1 MVGIVIV
8 SHSAKLAA
16 AVEELA
22 RQMVQKPVAIA
33 TAAGIDDLEN
43 PFGTD
48 VIAIQ
53 TAIESVYSSAGVIVL
68 MDLGSAII
76 SAEMAL
82 DFLSEE
88 QRKNVILCEA
98 PLVEGAIAAVVQA
111 STGANI
117 EQVIAEA
124 RSALIAKSSQLLIIT
139 KEDDNT
145 GTDNQE
151 IVVSEKQIHLI
162 LNNQLGFHA
171 RPAAKFVSTAAQFKS
186 HITLQNL
193 TKNSNPVTAKS
204 INQVITLGV
213 RQGHEIVIKAV
224 GDDAELALGALQQL
238 VEDNFGET
246 SAKVEEKR
254 KQPKEIFTY
263 KSINNLIGIPASPG
277 IAIGSVVFYEPTIPE
292 VRDEKVDN
300 PEHEWQHLQL
310 AIQTSKQQINSLRDD
325 SGIFEAHLLF
335 LQDPALLYQAQQ
347 LIFKQHKS
355 AAVAWKIVIDEMLI
369 TYQNL
374 EDSYLQARASDLK
387 DIGIRVLQI
396 LTNASTISLELPQQS
411 IIIASDLT
419 PSEVAQIQ
427 PQQVLGICTAAG
439 TSTSHS
445 SLIASMLGIPMI
457 VGLGNK
463 LMQLVAGSKIA
474 LDGETG
480 EIWLNPTEAQL
491 QILNQKKS
499 TQYLIS
505 NNQSP
510 ITLDGKRITLMANIM
525 GVNDAKFALESGA
538 DGVGLLRTEFLYLDR
553 LTLPNE
559 EEQFEIYQA
568 IAEILDTLPLTIRTV
583 DIGGDK
589 PIPYL
594 NITPETNPF
603 LGWRGIRQSLDCPEM
618 LKTQLRAILRASYGH
633 NIKLIFPMV
642 SSVREV
648 RAAKEILEEVKTSLR
663 EEKIAFDEKI
673 KVGIMIEVPAAV
685 TMADKLAKE
694 VDFFSIGTND
704 LSQYIMAADRT
715 NSKVAN
721 LADPFEPALLR
732 MIKKTVTAAHDVGI
746 NVSICGKFASNTIAI
761 PILLGLGLD
770 ELSVNSSAIAS
781 VKAVISKL
789 KIEETQA
796 ITSTVLQL
804 DSASEV
810 RDAIS
815 KRP

>member
-33 TAAGIDDLEN
+33 TAAGIDDPEN

-82 DFLSEE
+82 EFLSEE
-88 QRKNVILCEA
+88 QRKNVRLCEA

-117 EQVIAEA
+117 EQVMAEA
-124 RSALIAKSSQLLIIT
+124 RAALIAKSSQLSVATKADDII
-139 KEDDNT
+139 DN
-145 GTDNQE
+145 DNQK
-151 IVVSEKQIHLI
+151 IVVSEKKIHLI
-162 LNNQLGFHA
+162 INNKLGLHA

-186 HITLQNL
+186 DITVQNL
-193 TKNSNPVTAKS
+193 TKNSNSVTAKS

-213 RQGHEIVIKAV
+213 RQGHEIVITAV

-238 VEDNFGET
+238 VENNFGET
-246 SAKVEEKR
+246 SAKLEEKR
-254 KQPKEIFTY
+254 KQPTEFFTN

-277 IAIGSVVFYEPTIPE
+277 IGMGSVVFYEPTLPE
-292 VRDEKVDN
+292 VIDEKVDN
-300 PEHEWQHLQL
+300 TQTEWQHLQL
-310 AIQTSKQQINSLRDD
+310 AIETAKQQIKSFRDD

-335 LQDPALLYQAQQ
+335 LQDPVLLNQAQQ
-347 LIFKQHKS
+347 LIFKHHKS
-355 AAVAWKIVIDEMLI
+355 AAAAWKIVIDEMVI
-369 TYQNL
+369 TYQNI
-374 EDSYLQARASDLK
+374 EYSYLQARASDLK
-387 DIGIRVLQI
+387 DVGMRVLRI
-396 LTNASTISLELPQQS
+396 LTNASTISLDLPQQS
-411 IIIASDLT
+411 ILIASDLT

-427 PQQVLGICTAAG
+427 PQQVLGICTVAG

-463 LMQLVAGSKIA
+463 LMKLVAGTKIA
-474 LDGETG
+474 LNGDTG
-480 EIWLNPTEAQL
+480 EIWLNPTETQL

-499 TQYLIS
+499 TKYLIS
-505 NNQSP
+505 NNESP
-510 ITLDGKRITLMANIM
+510 ITLDGEKITLMANIM
-525 GVNDAKFALESGA
+525 GITDAKFAVESGA
-538 DGVGLLRTEFLYLDR
+538 DGVGLLRTEFLYLER
-553 LTLPNE
+553 LTPPNE
-559 EEQFEIYQA
+559 EEQFEMYQA

-589 PIPYL
+589 PITYM
-594 NITPETNPF
+594 NITPEKNPF

-633 NIKLIFPMV
+633 NIKLMFPMV

-648 RAAKEILEEVKTSLR
+648 RAAKEILEEVKNSLR
-663 EEKIAFDEKI
+663 KEKIAFDEKI

-704 LSQYIMAADRT
+704 LSQYIMATDRT

-721 LADPFEPALLR
+721 LVDAFEPALLR
-732 MIKKTVTAAHDVGI
+732 MIKKTVTAAHDAGI
-746 NVSICGKFASNTIAI
+746 NVSICGKLASNTMAI

-770 ELSVNSSAIAS
+770 ELSVNSSAIVS
-781 VKAVISKL
+781 VKAAISKL
-789 KIEETQA
+789 KMEEIKA
-796 ITSTVLQL
+796 IASNVLQL

-810 RDAIS
+810 RNAI
-815 KRP
+815 